1 MKTLPNHTMNK
12 RDYLVGKLV
21 DGATALNEFF
31 EQVQE
36 DSSLNPADVAR
47 DLASKHDLTDQQQKK
62 MGIIASRVTKAKE
75 VVDYL
80 KEKFGV
86 DEDGYIAD
94 QNGFQQYMRNEFQ
107 PGSDCVPNHDFNAY
121 LQIFTIMFDFIHDEP
136 VGGPLG
142 STPTGHLD
150 DSLDEDTLRRAEN
163 EKKYI
168 ARTARLL
175 SYKIYSERIANPYKS
190 DERSEKAYLLGIL
203 HWIDTND
210 IVNKHEIKHIID
222 KLIGSSIAAR
232 ELSANLA
239 SYDRGE
245 DDMEAIIKMS
255 LHQDIGNATARVQ
268 IDRSMLSEMEEELS
282 DRDRSD
288 PESIIASSYR
298 MQKRFLAAQ
307 EWYLQI
313 VQDLSPDLI
322 FGILQNGLPSK
333 VLSYIV
339 GTTDAPKLQHRL
351 ELVNNYLVNASTEN

>member
-1 MKTLPNHTMNK
+1 
-12 RDYLVGKLV
+12 
-21 DGATALNEFF
+21 
-31 EQVQE
+31 
-36 DSSLNPADVAR
+36 
-47 DLASKHDLTDQQQKK
+47 
-62 MGIIASRVTKAKE
+62 
-75 VVDYL
+75 
-80 KEKFGV
+80 
-86 DEDGYIAD
+86 
-94 QNGFQQYMRNEFQ
+94 
-107 PGSDCVPNHDFNAY
+107 
-121 LQIFTIMFDFIHDEP
+121 MFDFIQDEP

-142 STPTGHLD
+142 STPAGHLD
-150 DSLDEDTLRRAEN
+150 DSLDEDTLRRADN

-175 SYKIYSERIANPYKS
+175 SYKIYSERIHNPYKS